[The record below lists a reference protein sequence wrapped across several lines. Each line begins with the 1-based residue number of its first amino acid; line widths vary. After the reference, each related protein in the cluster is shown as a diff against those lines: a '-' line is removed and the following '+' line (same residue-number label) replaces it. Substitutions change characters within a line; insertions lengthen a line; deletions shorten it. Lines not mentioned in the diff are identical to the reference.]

1 LSDLC
6 DARLNLDDPMGLQR
20 LYLQEQFFVRP
31 AGEASDR
38 GRSGRQGDQV
48 SAKRLEVGLKW
59 EEGTAAFEGATLDCH
74 DDIAKW
80 TICKP
85 LARYGA
91 WGEPETPVRTFEDK
105 WLGLHWRL
113 TFDMSGGC
121 RRGQPAGNRPLH
133 GRVRA
138 HHRRERVGE
147 SMRRRA
153 RTTPAIS
160 GNATVKTSHQ
170 STSAFVPEGGAESW
184 RSTRKATIGRK
195 INSATW
201 TEYLPYM
208 RAIG

>member
-113 TFDMSGGC
+113 TFDMSGGFP
-121 RRGQPAGNRPLH
+121 RGPPPGKRPLF
-133 GRVRA
+133 GRGREHFVGWGFCFWVFENPILACVR
-138 HHRRERVGE
+138 H
-147 SMRRRA
+147 S
-153 RTTPAIS
+153 
-160 GNATVKTSHQ
+160 
-170 STSAFVPEGGAESW
+170 STSSNLLELREADSSNSNASASILLC
-184 RSTRKATIGRK
+184 RLRKAASEPT
-195 INSATW
+195 SA
-201 TEYLPYM
+201 LSP
-208 RAIG
+208 